1 MLTIRLKRRDQER
14 LAFKYV
20 RRKKIKRFAANFG
33 TTLIDYESLKIT
45 SKANGLHITRFPI
58 TFKTLNPFVLLRRK
72 GVPIGSVKF
81 IEDERSTGSYM
92 STYKVMK
99 QLTIL
104 GLRSA
109 HYYYIKQLV

>member
-58 TFKTLNPFVLLRRK
+58 TFKTLNSFVLLRRK
-72 GVPIGSVKF
+72 GVPIGSVEF
-81 IEDERSTGSYM
+81 IEDERSTGSYL

-104 GLRSA
+104 GLSSA
-109 HYYYIKQLV
+109 HYYYIKRLV

>member
-1 MLTIRLKRRDQER
+1 MLTIRLNGTEQER
-14 LAFKYV
+14 LAFTYV
-20 RRKKIKRFAANFG
+20 RRKKIKRFAAKFG

-45 SKANGLHITRFPI
+45 SKANGLHITRIPI

-72 GVPIGSVKF
+72 VVPIGSVRF
-81 IEDERSTGSYM
+81 IEDKRSTSSYL

-104 GLRSA
+104 GLNSA
-109 HYYYIKQLV
+109 HCYYIKRLV